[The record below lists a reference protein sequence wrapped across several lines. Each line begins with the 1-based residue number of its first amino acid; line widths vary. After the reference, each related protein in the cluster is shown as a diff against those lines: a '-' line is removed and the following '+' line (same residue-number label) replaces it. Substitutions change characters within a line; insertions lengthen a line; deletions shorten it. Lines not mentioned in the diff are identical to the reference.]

1 MQGDASTCHV
11 RCQRQEEPCAA
22 GGKEPEGPAPPC
34 VEVVYLPA
42 EDLAPLA
49 NVQAELRVRAG
60 GAALLSSGKWQLLQA
75 IPPFQR
81 NHV

>member
-1 MQGDASTCHV
+1 MQGNASTCHV
-11 RCQRQEEPCAA
+11 RRQRQEEPCAA

-49 NVQAELRVRAG
+49 DVQAELRVRAG
-60 GAALLSSGKWQLLQA
+60 GAAPLASGKRQLVQA
-75 IPPFQR
+75 ILSIGQY
-81 NHV
+81 HV